1 MADYREYVVAL
12 EAAAAAGDCSS
23 RGSGELVDMLDTVM
37 LSLRTADGL
46 DLDAMERRFGA
57 AASDA
62 VWAALLP
69 YAARGLVAAFSS
81 SSARPLGARL
91 TDPRG
96 FLLSN
101 DVISSVFA
109 AIDRSIVNVKETVN
123 TNLYMPM

>member
-1 MADYREYVVAL
+1 
-12 EAAAAAGDCSS
+12 
-23 RGSGELVDMLDTVM
+23 MLDTVM

-57 AASDA
+57 ASCDA

-69 YAARGLVAAFSS
+69 YAARGLVAAFSSSS

-109 AIDRSIVNVKETVN
+109 AIDRSIRDTI
-123 TNLYMPM
+123 

>member
-23 RGSGELVDMLDTVM
+23 RGIGELVDMLDTVM

-81 SSARPLGARL
+81 SSSARPLGARL

-101 DVISSVFA
+101 DMISSVFA
-109 AIDRSIVNVKETVN
+109 AIDRSIANVIETVN
-123 TNLYMPM
+123 TNL